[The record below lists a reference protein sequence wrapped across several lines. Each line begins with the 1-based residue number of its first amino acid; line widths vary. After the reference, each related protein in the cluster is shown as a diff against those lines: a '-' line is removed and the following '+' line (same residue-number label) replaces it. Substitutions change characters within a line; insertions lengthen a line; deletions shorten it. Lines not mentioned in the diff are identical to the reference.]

1 MSFVRSY
8 VFLRLGKAKAYPIP
22 TCQVH
27 TSCESPV
34 VAFGKEILTR
44 SSFASSVSY
53 HNIDEASLIFSR
65 NKSKQDQYGDAANLD
80 KKKKQQKRFFD
91 SRVRIQCRATE
102 IASSRTFMLK
112 KLFFDS
118 RVRVEECRRKGRRK
132 SHVQKCLCSKII
144 FFYIIKI
151 ENN

>member
-1 MSFVRSY
+1 

-44 SSFASSVSY
+44 SSFALSVSY

-80 KKKKQQKRFFD
+80 KNKKQKKRFFD

-112 KLFFDS
+112 KNLFFDS
-118 RVRVEECRRKGRRK
+118 RVRVEECGRKGRRK
-132 SHVQKCLCSKII
+132 SYIQERLC
-144 FFYIIKI
+144 
-151 ENN
+151 